1 MKKIIVAYWFSDWEK
16 KLGIKHLQEFEYT
29 KRKRNWIIDK
39 VLDVG
44 LKVMILTGTDDSLH
58 IWVDD
63 KRFGQR

>member
-1 MKKIIVAYWFSDWEK
+1 MKKIIVAYWYSDWEH
-16 KLGIKHLQEFEYT
+16 KLGIKHKQEFEYT

-39 VLDVG
+39 VMNAGLNVMLYQYDDVLG
-44 LKVMILTGTDDSLH
+44 